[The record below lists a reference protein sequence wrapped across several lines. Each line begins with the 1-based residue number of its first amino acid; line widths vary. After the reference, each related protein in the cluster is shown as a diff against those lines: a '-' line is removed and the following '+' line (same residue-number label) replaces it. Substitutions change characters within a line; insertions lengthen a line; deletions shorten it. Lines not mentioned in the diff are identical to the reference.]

1 MKSKYLSLLLIAI
14 IGFCLLNCATGGTF
28 PIHLKYQSSREFP
41 SLQQKLGTTLGIAP
55 CKDERSDTLYIGR
68 HTSFQ
73 GISSYFKSDP
83 FPLEK
88 AIEQSISNIIS
99 RHGVKTT
106 FISDWD
112 GKPESL
118 KNLGMD
124 SVLMIEIKRFWTE
137 GRAAAFR
144 TNVDTSIYL
153 TIHLGVK
160 KEGTIFSKKMYVDK
174 KTTLA
179 RLTPERMEQMIN
191 QSLAEMFDSFL
202 FEPYEPTST
211 KGSN

>member
-1 MKSKYLSLLLIAI
+1 
-14 IGFCLLNCATGGTF
+14 
-28 PIHLKYQSSREFP
+28 
-41 SLQQKLGTTLGIAP
+41 
-55 CKDERSDTLYIGR
+55 
-68 HTSFQ
+68 
-73 GISSYFKSDP
+73 
-83 FPLEK
+83 
-88 AIEQSISNIIS
+88 
-99 RHGVKTT
+99 V
-106 FISDWD
+106 
-112 GKPESL
+112 
-118 KNLGMD
+118 
-124 SVLMIEIKRFWTE
+124 
-137 GRAAAFR
+137 FR